1 MVDVRELG
9 SLQLDGLREVAN
21 IGAGHAATALS
32 QLTNRRIMVGVPEVK
47 ILRID
52 EIAGM
57 IGTGEEDV
65 VAGVAMQMLGDLTG
79 RTVQIFPKDTAEQV
93 AGILIGRTDVK
104 FPEGFGELE
113 QSALKEVG
121 NILGGAYLNAL
132 SDFLGLLLL
141 MSVPGLAMDVTAA
154 VLKSMFLEF
163 QEDRDYVFV
172 VETVFNMDKVAN
184 ELHGHF
190 LLVPDDASI
199 DVLLRAIRLA

>member
-32 QLTNRRIMVGVPEVK
+32 QLTNRRIMVGVPQVRV
-47 ILRID
+47 LRID
-52 EIAGM
+52 EIADM
-57 IGTGEEDV
+57 IGTGEEV

-79 RTVQIFPKDTAEQV
+79 RTVQIFPKETAEKV
-93 AGILIGRTDVK
+93 ASILIGKDAVN
-104 FPEGFGELE
+104 FPDGFGELE

-154 VLKSMFLEF
+154 VLKALFLEF

-172 VETVFNMDKVAN
+172 VETLFNMDEVEH

-190 LLVPDDASI
+190 LLVPDEASI

>member
-9 SLQLDGLREVAN
+9 DLQLDGLREVAN

-32 QLTNRRIMVGVPEVK
+32 QLTNRRIMVGVPKVRV
-47 ILRID
+47 LRID
-52 EIAGM
+52 EIADM
-57 IGTGEEDV
+57 IGTGEAV

-79 RTVQIFPKDTAEQV
+79 RTVQIFPKETAERV
-93 AGILIGRTDVK
+93 TGILIGRSDVS
-104 FPEGFGELE
+104 FPDQFGELE

-141 MSVPGLAMDVTAA
+141 TSVPGLAMDATAA
-154 VLKSMFLEF
+154 VLKSSFLEF

-172 VETVFNMDKVAN
+172 VETVFNMDEVER

-190 LLVPDDASI
+190 LLVPDEASI

>member
-9 SLQLDGLREVAN
+9 HLQLDGLREVAN

-32 QLTNRRIMVGVPEVK
+32 QLTNRRIMVGVPQVK

-52 EIAGM
+52 EIADM
-57 IGTGEEDV
+57 IGTGEEV

-79 RTVQIFPKDTAEQV
+79 RTVQIFPKETAEQV
-93 AGILIGRTDVK
+93 AGILIGRSDVK
-104 FPEGFGELE
+104 FPENFGELE

-154 VLKSMFLEF
+154 VLKSTFLEF

-172 VETVFNMDKVAN
+172 VETVFNMDQVVG

-190 LLVPDDASI
+190 LLVPDEASI

>member
-9 SLQLDGLREVAN
+9 DLQLDGLREVAN

-32 QLTNRRIMVGVPEVK
+32 QLTNRRIMVGVPTVRV
-47 ILRID
+47 LRID
-52 EIAGM
+52 EIADM
-57 IGTGEEDV
+57 LGTGEEV
-65 VAGVAMQMLGDLTG
+65 VACVAMQMLGDLTG
-79 RTVQIFPKDTAEQV
+79 RTVQIFPKDTAERV
-93 AGILIGRTDVK
+93 TSILVNRDDVV
-104 FPEGFGELE
+104 FPEGFGDLE
-113 QSALKEVG
+113 ESALKEVG

-141 MSVPGLAMDVTAA
+141 TSVPGLAIDVTAA
-154 VLKSMFLEF
+154 VLKSSFLEF

-172 VETVFNMDKVAN
+172 VETIFNMDEVDH

-190 LLVPDDASI
+190 LLVPDEASI